1 MEHYA
6 EKKYPLAVKLGTI
19 TPDGKADVFSY
30 AEDAMVSDPH
40 LARHLA
46 HFGINITSLTKTD
59 KSMAEIEIDMNQ
71 RIGEWAT
78 LTESGSRL
86 VPVYGK
92 GYTGFDNLGNTCYM
106 NSVMQVVFTL
116 PPFVRGYVDGAPA
129 VFAKANLY
137 DPMSDFRLQVN
148 T

>member
-1 MEHYA
+1 
-6 EKKYPLAVKLGTI
+6 
-19 TPDGKADVFSY
+19 
-30 AEDAMVSDPH
+30 
-40 LARHLA
+40 
-46 HFGINITSLTKTD
+46 
-59 KSMAEIEIDMNQ
+59 MAEIEIDMNQ

-86 VPVYGK
+86 VPLYGK

-106 NSVMQVVFTL
+106 NSVMQVNNNIRIFISFITYKSTCINNQVVFSL
-116 PPFVRGYVDGAPA
+116 PSFARGYVDGAPA

-148 T
+148 VKFCQKRGVS

>member
-1 MEHYA
+1 MIFFVTNIS
-6 EKKYPLAVKLGTI
+6 PLL
-19 TPDGKADVFSY
+19 
-30 AEDAMVSDPH
+30 
-40 LARHLA
+40 
-46 HFGINITSLTKTD
+46 KTD